1 MGNSCF
7 ASTKNCI
14 QSHFDICVD
23 NNISNIN
30 VEESINEE
38 KISNNKINKLK
49 NYFSIVEKEISDDL
63 DKRNIKISAKKK
75 RNSGFINLLLIDKS
89 KYENMLNK
97 LLEQQNIE
105 RKGPKRRETIRTGNK
120 INDLVKEVIN
130 EKKNNEKNK
139 LKPKR
144 RYSLIIKNK
153 DKQKIRQSSTLH
165 RNEFLKCKS
174 LNKKLK
180 SQLKNVNTLN
190 EILTD
195 GNRSTVFNKKETNKY
210 SISQGNII
218 NG

>member
-14 QSHFDICVD
+14 QKHCDICVD

-120 INDLVKEVIN
+120 INDLVKEVMN
-130 EKKNNEKNK
+130 EKKSNEKNK

-153 DKQKIRQSSTLH
+153 DKPKIRQSSTLH

-195 GNRSTVFNKKETNKY
+195 GNRSTVFNKKETNK
-210 SISQGNII
+210 I
-218 NG
+218 

>member
-14 QSHFDICVD
+14 QKHCDICVD
-23 NNISNIN
+23 NNISNID

-49 NYFSIVEKEISDDL
+49 NYFSIIEKEISDNL

-130 EKKNNEKNK
+130 EKKSNAKNK
-139 LKPKR
+139 LKSKR

-153 DKQKIRQSSTLH
+153 DKPKIRQSSTLH

-195 GNRSTVFNKKETNKY
+195 GNRSTVFNKKETNK
-210 SISQGNII
+210 I
-218 NG
+218 

>member
-14 QSHFDICVD
+14 QKHCDICVD

-75 RNSGFINLLLIDKS
+75 RNSGFINLILIDKS

-120 INDLVKEVIN
+120 INDLVKEVMN
-130 EKKNNEKNK
+130 EKKSNEKNK

>member
-14 QSHFDICVD
+14 QRHFDICVD

-30 VEESINEE
+30 VEESINAK
-38 KISNNKINKLK
+38 KISNNKIDKLK
-49 NYFSIVEKEISDDL
+49 NYFSRVEKEISDDL

-120 INDLVKEVIN
+120 INDLVKEVMS
-130 EKKNNEKNK
+130 EKKTNNNIK

-153 DKQKIRQSSTLH
+153 DKTKIRQSSTLY

-195 GNRSTVFNKKETNKY
+195 GNRSTVFNKKETNK
-210 SISQGNII
+210 I
-218 NG
+218 

>member
-14 QSHFDICVD
+14 QSHFDICVN

-30 VEESINEE
+30 VEESINAE
-38 KISNNKINKLK
+38 KISNNKIDKLK
-49 NYFSIVEKEISDDL
+49 NYFSRVEKEISGDL

-120 INDLVKEVIN
+120 INDLVKEVMS
-130 EKKNNEKNK
+130 EKKTNNNIK

-153 DKQKIRQSSTLH
+153 DKTKIRQSSTLY
-165 RNEFLKCKS
+165 RNEVLKCKS

-195 GNRSTVFNKKETNKY
+195 GNRSTVFNKKETNK
-210 SISQGNII
+210 I
-218 NG
+218 

>member
-14 QSHFDICVD
+14 QKHCDICVD

-120 INDLVKEVIN
+120 INDLVKEVMN
-130 EKKNNEKNK
+130 EKKSNEKNK

-153 DKQKIRQSSTLH
+153 DKPKIRQSSTLH

>member
-14 QSHFDICVD
+14 QWHFDICVD

-30 VEESINEE
+30 VEESINAE
-38 KISNNKINKLK
+38 KISNNKIDKLK
-49 NYFSIVEKEISDDL
+49 NYFSRVEKEISDDL

-120 INDLVKEVIN
+120 INDLVKEVMS
-130 EKKNNEKNK
+130 EKKTNNNIK

-153 DKQKIRQSSTLH
+153 DKTKIRQSSTLY
-165 RNEFLKCKS
+165 RNEFLKYKS

-195 GNRSTVFNKKETNKY
+195 GNRSTVFNKKETNK
-210 SISQGNII
+210 I
-218 NG
+218 

>member
-14 QSHFDICVD
+14 QKHCDICVD

-49 NYFSIVEKEISDDL
+49 NYFSRVEKEISDNL

-120 INDLVKEVIN
+120 INDLVKEVMN
-130 EKKNNEKNK
+130 EKKSNEKNK

-153 DKQKIRQSSTLH
+153 DKPKIRQSSTLH

>member
-14 QSHFDICVD
+14 QKHCDICVD

-30 VEESINEE
+30 VEESINAE
-38 KISNNKINKLK
+38 KISNNKIDKLK
-49 NYFSIVEKEISDDL
+49 NYFSRVEKEISDDL

-120 INDLVKEVIN
+120 INDLVKEVMS
-130 EKKNNEKNK
+130 EKKTNNNIK

-153 DKQKIRQSSTLH
+153 DKTKIRQSSTLY

>member
-1 MGNSCF
+1 MFCKY
-7 ASTKNCI
+7 KNCI
-14 QSHFDICVD
+14 QRHFDICVD

-30 VEESINEE
+30 VEESINAE
-38 KISNNKINKLK
+38 KISNNKIDKLK
-49 NYFSIVEKEISDDL
+49 NYFSRVEKEISDDL

-120 INDLVKEVIN
+120 INDLVKEVMS
-130 EKKNNEKNK
+130 EKKTNNNIK

-153 DKQKIRQSSTLH
+153 DKTKIRQSSTLY

-195 GNRSTVFNKKETNKY
+195 GNRSTVFNKKETNK
-210 SISQGNII
+210 I
-218 NG
+218 

>member
-14 QSHFDICVD
+14 QSHFDICVN

-30 VEESINEE
+30 VEESINAE
-38 KISNNKINKLK
+38 KISNNKIDKLK
-49 NYFSIVEKEISDDL
+49 NYFSRVEKEISGDL

-97 LLEQQNIE
+97 LLEQQNSE

-120 INDLVKEVIN
+120 INDLVKEVMS
-130 EKKNNEKNK
+130 EKKTNNNIK

-153 DKQKIRQSSTLH
+153 DKTKIRQSSTLY
-165 RNEFLKCKS
+165 RNEFLKYKS

-195 GNRSTVFNKKETNKY
+195 GNRSTVFNKKETNK
-210 SISQGNII
+210 I
-218 NG
+218 

>member
-14 QSHFDICVD
+14 QKHCDICVD

-30 VEESINEE
+30 VEESINAE
-38 KISNNKINKLK
+38 KISNNKIDKLK
-49 NYFSIVEKEISDDL
+49 NYFSRVEKEISDDL

-120 INDLVKEVIN
+120 INDLVKEVMS
-130 EKKNNEKNK
+130 EKKTNNNIK

-153 DKQKIRQSSTLH
+153 DKTKIRQSSTLY

-195 GNRSTVFNKKETNKY
+195 GNRSTVFNKKETNK
-210 SISQGNII
+210 I
-218 NG
+218 

>member
-14 QSHFDICVD
+14 QSHFDICVN

-30 VEESINEE
+30 VEESINAE
-38 KISNNKINKLK
+38 KISNNKIDKLK
-49 NYFSIVEKEISDDL
+49 NYFSRVEKEISDDL

-120 INDLVKEVIN
+120 INDLVKEVMS
-130 EKKNNEKNK
+130 EKKTNNNIK

-153 DKQKIRQSSTLH
+153 DKTKIRQSSTLY
-165 RNEFLKCKS
+165 RNEFLKYKS

-195 GNRSTVFNKKETNKY
+195 GNRSTVFNKKETNK
-210 SISQGNII
+210 I
-218 NG
+218 

>member
-7 ASTKNCI
+7 ASIKNCI
-14 QSHFDICVD
+14 QKHWDICVD

-120 INDLVKEVIN
+120 INDLVKEVMS
-130 EKKNNEKNK
+130 EKKTNNNIK

-153 DKQKIRQSSTLH
+153 DKTKIRQSSTLY

-195 GNRSTVFNKKETNKY
+195 GNRSTVFNKKETNK
-210 SISQGNII
+210 I
-218 NG
+218 

>member
-120 INDLVKEVIN
+120 INDLVKEVMS
-130 EKKNNEKNK
+130 EKKTNNNIK

-153 DKQKIRQSSTLH
+153 DKTKIRQSSTLY
-165 RNEFLKCKS
+165 RNEFLKYKS

-195 GNRSTVFNKKETNKY
+195 GNRSTVFNKKETNK
-210 SISQGNII
+210 I
-218 NG
+218 

>member
-14 QSHFDICVD
+14 QKHCDICVD

-120 INDLVKEVIN
+120 INDLVKEVMS
-130 EKKNNEKNK
+130 EKKTNNNIK

-153 DKQKIRQSSTLH
+153 DKTKIRQSSTLY
-165 RNEFLKCKS
+165 RNEFLKYKS

-195 GNRSTVFNKKETNKY
+195 GNRSTVFNKKETNK
-210 SISQGNII
+210 I
-218 NG
+218 

>member
-14 QSHFDICVD
+14 QSHFDICVN

-30 VEESINEE
+30 VEESINAE
-38 KISNNKINKLK
+38 KISNNKIDKLK
-49 NYFSIVEKEISDDL
+49 NYFSRVEKEISGDL

-120 INDLVKEVIN
+120 INDLVKEVMS
-130 EKKNNEKNK
+130 EKKTNNNIK

-153 DKQKIRQSSTLH
+153 DKTKIRQSSTLY
-165 RNEFLKCKS
+165 RNEFLKYKS

-195 GNRSTVFNKKETNKY
+195 GNRSTVFNKKETNK
-210 SISQGNII
+210 I
-218 NG
+218 

>member
-1 MGNSCF
+1 M
-7 ASTKNCI
+7 
-14 QSHFDICVD
+14 
-23 NNISNIN
+23 
-30 VEESINEE
+30 
-38 KISNNKINKLK
+38 
-49 NYFSIVEKEISDDL
+49 
-63 DKRNIKISAKKK
+63 

-120 INDLVKEVIN
+120 INDLVKEVMN
-130 EKKNNEKNK
+130 EKKSNEKNK

-153 DKQKIRQSSTLH
+153 DKPKIRQSSTLH

>member
-120 INDLVKEVIN
+120 INDLVKEVMS
-130 EKKNNEKNK
+130 EKKSNEKNK

-153 DKQKIRQSSTLH
+153 DKPKIRQSSTLH

>member
-14 QSHFDICVD
+14 QKHCDICVD
-23 NNISNIN
+23 NNISNID

-120 INDLVKEVIN
+120 INDLVKEVMN
-130 EKKNNEKNK
+130 EKKSNEKNK

-153 DKQKIRQSSTLH
+153 DKPKIRQSSTLH

-195 GNRSTVFNKKETNKY
+195 GNRSTVFNKKETNK
-210 SISQGNII
+210 I
-218 NG
+218 

>member
-7 ASTKNCI
+7 ANTKNCI
-14 QSHFDICVD
+14 QKHCDICVD

-120 INDLVKEVIN
+120 INDLVKEVMN
-130 EKKNNEKNK
+130 EKKSNEKNK

-153 DKQKIRQSSTLH
+153 DKPKIRQSSTLH

-195 GNRSTVFNKKETNKY
+195 GNRSTVFNKKETNK
-210 SISQGNII
+210 I
-218 NG
+218 

>member
-120 INDLVKEVIN
+120 INDLVKEVMN
-130 EKKNNEKNK
+130 EKKSNEKNK
-139 LKPKR
+139 LKSKR

-153 DKQKIRQSSTLH
+153 DKPKIRQSSTLH

-195 GNRSTVFNKKETNKY
+195 GNRSTVFNKKETNK
-210 SISQGNII
+210 I
-218 NG
+218 